1 MKYVQLFVEISRGNI
16 CCFKIGVLLLWE
28 EPRDYVLLQGGGG
41 ARIGSRAVPFATG
54 RRG

>member
-41 ARIGSRAVPFATG
+41 QG
-54 RRG
+54 

>member
-1 MKYVQLFVEISRGNI
+1 MKYVQLFVEISRENI

-28 EPRDYVLLQGGGG
+28 EPRDYVLLQGG